1 VGIPS
6 NQLSTSL
13 IAQSHEQIDRGFI
26 LVFSEAINQFLS
38 YLHTIDRSP
47 QTLRGYRNHLFA
59 FVRFMERQY
68 NVAPYVEDITE
79 EDLLTYMHFLKQDRK
94 QKPSSRARAQN
105 AFRSFYRYVVKQGW
119 APVDLSQALPPIRVH
134 PQERVYLTEEEVMTL
149 IEHLDTPLI
158 QLVTFFLYRT
168 GLRISECLAL
178 TLDTVD
184 LTDGIVYV
192 MEGKGNKD
200 RVVPLA
206 PDLWEQLN
214 HYVLSWRPAVTS
226 KQFFVTSR
234 TGGLSVSRVNQALG
248 NTARSL
254 NWKKNV
260 SSHIL
265 RHSFASR
272 LLQQGASLVAVQKL
286 LGHSSL
292 DVTGIYTHVARDD
305 LVRAVG
311 TLVMDTLTKETAT
324 HG

>member
-1 VGIPS
+1 M
-6 NQLSTSL
+6 
-13 IAQSHEQIDRGFI
+13 
-26 LVFSEAINQFLS
+26 FSEAIDQFLS

-47 QTLRGYRNHLFA
+47 QTLRGYRNHLSA
-59 FVRFMERQY
+59 FVRYMERQY
-68 NVAPYVEDITE
+68 NVPPYVEDITE
-79 EDLLTYMHFLKQDRK
+79 DDLLTYMHYLKQERK

-105 AFRSFYRYVVKQGW
+105 AFRSFYRFAVKQEW
-119 APVDLSQALPPIRVH
+119 ASVDLAQSLPPIRVH
-134 PQERVYLTEEEVMTL
+134 SQERVYLTEEEVMAL
-149 IEHLDTPLI
+149 IDHLDTPLL

-184 LTDGIVYV
+184 LTDGMVYV
-192 MEGKGNKD
+192 KEGKGQKD

-214 HYVLSWRPAVTS
+214 HYLQSWRPAVAS
-226 KQFFVTSR
+226 QQFFVTSR

-248 NTARSL
+248 NTARRL
-254 NWKKNV
+254 GWKKNV

-311 TLVMDTLTKETAT
+311 TLTVGTPAKEGTT